1 MRGLDLLGLQGS
13 LPNDNIQLRREV
25 SIHLENVVDPWSS
38 KQRFDACMGQIESE
52 GRLGLTFVDAK
63 QWPELRQ
70 GTLRISGQS
79 WTDEERIQFNHN
91 ANIEPN
97 N

>member
-1 MRGLDLLGLQGS
+1 ML
-13 LPNDNIQLRREV
+13 
-25 SIHLENVVDPWSS
+25 
-38 KQRFDACMGQIESE
+38 KSE
-52 GRLGLTFVDAK
+52 ERTSLTFVDAK

-70 GTLRISGQS
+70 GTLRISGKS
-79 WTDEERIQFNHN
+79 WTDEEKDTIQHN